1 MNHITI
7 TEKKSIIPDAR
18 RNKIIIDVFL
28 LYNWSHISPGGNPE
42 INPKPKLVN

>member
-1 MNHITI
+1 MQEEI
-7 TEKKSIIPDAR
+7 KLLLMF
-18 RNKIIIDVFL
+18 FL